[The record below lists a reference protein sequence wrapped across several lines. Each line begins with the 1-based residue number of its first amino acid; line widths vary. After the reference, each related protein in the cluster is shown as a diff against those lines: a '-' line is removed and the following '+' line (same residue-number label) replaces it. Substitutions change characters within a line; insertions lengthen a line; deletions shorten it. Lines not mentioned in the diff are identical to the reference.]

1 MTATPDPKG
10 TTMEPT
16 SSPAGADL
24 AQAIR
29 QQRGSRRRRWPWI
42 LAAVAVLALAAG
54 AYFGRGRSD
63 AAAASYRTAALER
76 GDLTLDVVAT
86 GNLEPTNQVTV
97 GSELSGTVLE
107 LLADANDHV
116 RKGQVLARLDT
127 STLGNEL
134 KALRAALESS
144 SARVLQSE
152 ATAREAAAELARQRQ
167 LAEVSG
173 GRLPSAAVLQGAEAS
188 AARADADLASARASE
203 AQARA
208 QVEIKES
215 NLDKAE
221 IRSPTDGVVLSRSVE
236 VGQTVAA
243 SFSAPELFVI
253 AEDLRRMKLEVAVA
267 EADIA
272 RLADGQTASFTVDAW
287 PERRYEARVTRVAL
301 GHSIVDNVVTYVVE
315 LAVDNG
321 DLSLRPGMTATASVR
336 VAERS
341 QVLLV
346 PPAALRFEP
355 TALSV
360 VEPDAAKSS
369 FVDSLVPRPPGR
381 NRSRGSASGK
391 TEVAASSAA
400 RRSTGGGGRI
410 WVLRDSRPVPV
421 AVSVGLSDGS
431 RTQVEGE
438 GLQEGDSIVVGQSR
452 AAS

>member
-1 MTATPDPKG
+1 MNAKHDPKG

-16 SSPAGADL
+16 ASPTGADL
-24 AQAIR
+24 AQAIH

-42 LAAVAVLALAAG
+42 LAAVTVLALALG
-54 AYFGRGRSD
+54 VYFGRGRAD
-63 AAAASYRTAALER
+63 AASAASFRTTPLER

-107 LLADANDHV
+107 VLVDANDHV

-127 STLGNEL
+127 STLDNEL

-144 SARVLQSE
+144 SARVLQAG

-167 LAEVSG
+167 LAETSG
-173 GRLPSAAVLQGAEAS
+173 GRLPSAAVLESVEAT
-188 AARADADLASARASE
+188 AARADADLASARAGE

-221 IRSPTDGVVLSRSVE
+221 IRSPSDGVVLARSVE

-272 RLADGQTASFTVDAW
+272 RLADGQAATFTVDAW

-301 GHSIVDNVVTYVVE
+301 GHSIVDNVVTYGVE

-355 TALSV
+355 KTASAQ
-360 VEPDAAKSS
+360 ESGAAKSG
-369 FVDSLVPRPPGR
+369 FVDSLVPRPRFRRPG
-381 NRSRGSASGK
+381 GSASGK
-391 TEVAASSAA
+391 ADAAASSAA
-400 RRSTGGGGRI
+400 RRSAGGEGRI
-410 WVLRDSRPVPV
+410 WVLREDRPVPV
-421 AVSVGLSDGS
+421 AVRVGLSDGS

-438 GLQEGDSIVVGQSR
+438 ALQEGDEIVVGQSR
-452 AAS
+452 ATS